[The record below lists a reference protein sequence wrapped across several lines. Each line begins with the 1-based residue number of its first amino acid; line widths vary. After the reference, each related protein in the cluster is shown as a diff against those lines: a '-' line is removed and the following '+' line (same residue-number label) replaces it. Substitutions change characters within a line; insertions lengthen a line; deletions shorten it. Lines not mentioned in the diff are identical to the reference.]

1 VISSPSRTALR
12 EVFGHQDFR
21 PGQAEVVEAQL
32 AGRDVLAVAPTGSGK
47 SISYWVP
54 AIVAGGLTLV
64 VSPLIAL
71 MKDQVD
77 RLRSLGVGAAFI
89 NSTQDR
95 GEQVVN
101 LRAAAG
107 GQLRLLYVAPERF
120 ARPGFLDRIAEL
132 RVARFVVDEA
142 HCISSWGHDFRPE
155 YRQLNRALAA
165 CGRPPVAGFT
175 ATATP
180 RVRSDVAES
189 LGMKDPFVVVTGFNR
204 PNLRLSALRCRG
216 EAGKREALLARLRPG
231 HGRTLVYTGTVAAA
245 EELAQLLAG
254 RGARA
259 AAYHGRLPD
268 EERRRVHDGFT
279 GRGIDVVVATS
290 AFGMGV
296 DLPDIRQVFHCHAPG
311 SLEAYYQEAGRAG
324 RDGEPA
330 ECLLLWSPADR
341 DLQSF
346 FIEQAFPDGDS
357 ELKQNAYARLGQML
371 SYAQHRGCRHAR
383 ITDYFGQEGEPR
395 RCQACDNCL
404 DLDRPPEEEVPM
416 AQLRLALAAAARF
429 NGRVGAAN
437 LAAVLG
443 GKQTSWVRRQPWVL
457 ELSHFG
463 ALAWPEE
470 RLRLLISEMLE
481 AGLMRQTP
489 GEYPVLQLTALGTRA
504 ARGQV
509 DLSLSLPAAAAAT
522 AAARRGPA
530 LAEGAPPPHPALLE
544 RLKRWRLER
553 AREDGVPPY
562 VVFHDRTLLEIAGR
576 APETLEALGEVPGV
590 GPAKLDRYGSAVLEL
605 VKELR

>member
-1 VISSPSRTALR
+1 
-12 EVFGHQDFR
+12 VFGHQDFR

-77 RLRSLGVGAAFI
+77 RLRSLGVSAAFI

-95 GEQVVN
+95 DEQVAS

-120 ARPGFLDRIAEL
+120 ARPGFLDRIGEL
-132 RVARFVVDEA
+132 GVARFVVDEA

-155 YRQLNRALAA
+155 YRHLNRALAA

-180 RVRSDVAES
+180 RVRTDVAES

-216 EAGKREALLARLRPG
+216 EAGKREALLARLRAG

-259 AAYHGRLPD
+259 AAYHGRLAD
-268 EERRRVHDGFT
+268 DERRRVHDGFT
-279 GRGIDVVVATS
+279 GGGIDVVVATS

-383 ITDYFGQEGEPR
+383 ITDYFGQEGAPR

-404 DLDRPPEEEVPM
+404 DLDRPPEEQVPL
-416 AQLRLALAAAARF
+416 AQLRLALSAAARF
-429 NGRVGAAN
+429 NGRIGAAN

-443 GKQTSWVRRQPWVL
+443 GKQTAWVRRQPWVL

-463 ALAWPEE
+463 AMPWPED
-470 RLRLLISEMLE
+470 RLRLLISEMVE

-489 GEYPVLQLTALGTRA
+489 GEYPVLQLTASGARA
-504 ARGQV
+504 ARGQMDV
-509 DLSLSLPAAAAAT
+509 SLSLPAPAK
-522 AAARRGPA
+522 AAARRPPAPANGAPSPQPA
-530 LAEGAPPPHPALLE
+530 LVEG
-544 RLKRWRLER
+544 LKRWRLER

-562 VVFHDRTLLEIAGR
+562 VVFHDRTLLEIADR

-590 GPAKLDRYGSAVLEL
+590 GPAKLDRYGQRVLEL